1 MKIRHDR
8 MLYGKML
15 VRTERSFTGNWKEE
29 AAAGIEVREE
39 LEIGVWW

>member
-1 MKIRHDR
+1 MKICHNR

-15 VRTERSFTGNWKEE
+15 VRTERSFMGNWKGEE
-29 AAAGIEVREE
+29 AAGIEVRDE